1 MTSLKKLAML
11 AMATVAIQAP
21 LQAAENDFFKGK
33 NIGYIVATNA
43 GGGYDAYGRLV
54 GKYLEKHL
62 EAENV
67 LVKNIPGAGHIIG
80 TNTLAKA
87 KPDGLTIGTF
97 DVSLIYSQ
105 ILGRDSIRF
114 DLKEF
119 EYIGKAA
126 GEPRTV
132 IVSTLCDIK
141 TVDDLLSA
149 EKPVKFAASGVGS
162 SNYND
167 IQLLKEALDL
177 NIETI
182 AGYDGTE
189 GEMAMMRGEVCA
201 QVGSASSYQEFVNSG
216 HATYLLAV
224 GGDVSGAT
232 RVKDIAKTEK
242 ARKIVSL
249 IDAMSQVGR
258 LTAAPPGTPKDRV
271 EALRAAYKAS
281 LQDPDL
287 KAEAERMKRPLDPA
301 FGEDVHKLI
310 VNALDQSPET
320 VEIIVK
326 AIGGTS
332 S

>member
-1 MTSLKKLAML
+1 MVRLKTIATIAMTAI
-11 AMATVAIQAP
+11 AIQTP
-21 LQAAENDFFKGK
+21 LQAAETDFFKDK
-33 NIGYIVATNA
+33 RVTYIVATNA
-43 GGGYDAYGRLV
+43 GGGYDAYGRLI

-62 EAENV
+62 EADNV
-67 LVKNIPGAGHIIG
+67 LINNIPGAGHIIG
-80 TNTLAKA
+80 TNTLWKS

-105 ILGRDSIRF
+105 ILGRDSVRF

-132 IVSTLCDIK
+132 IVSTQCDIK
-141 TVDDLLSA
+141 TVDDLLNA
-149 EKPVKFAASGVGS
+149 KTPVKVAASGVGS

-167 IQLLKEALDL
+167 TQLLKEALDL

-189 GEMAMMRGEVCA
+189 GEMAMMRGEVCL
-201 QVGSASSYQEFVNSG
+201 QVGSASSYQEFVSSG
-216 HATYLLAV
+216 YATYLLSI
-224 GGDVSGAT
+224 GGDVPGAT
-232 RVKDIAKTEK
+232 RVKDIAKTDK
-242 ARKIVSL
+242 AKKIVSL

-281 LQDPDL
+281 LEDPDL
-287 KAEAERMKRPLDPA
+287 QAEAKKMKRPLDPA
-301 FGEDVHKLI
+301 YGENVRKLI
-310 VNALDQSPET
+310 LDALDQNPET
-320 VEIIVK
+320 VEIITR
-326 AIGGTS
+326 AIGGAKS
-332 S
+332 